1 MESHGSIQ
9 CRLPVVHRIWL
20 MSLGGGEPISITTAT
35 FYCTII
41 AASVS
46 KCEAKV
52 MIVLYL
58 PIKLT
63 AKCETI
69 HFTQQSWSKYAMCN
83 VMVEHKHVV
92 KYYSTTK
99 HININKTHHCDAGC
113 CDRMALS
120 VPCIKVILER
130 SKKVVGN
137 LV

>member
-1 MESHGSIQ
+1 
-9 CRLPVVHRIWL
+9 
-20 MSLGGGEPISITTAT
+20 
-35 FYCTII
+35 
-41 AASVS
+41 
-46 KCEAKV
+46 

-63 AKCETI
+63 AECETI
-69 HFTQQSWSKYAMCN
+69 NFKQQSWSKYTMCN
-83 VMVEHKHVV
+83 LMVEHKHII

-99 HININKTHHCDAGC
+99 HIHVKTHHCDGGC

-120 VPCIKVILER
+120 VPCIKVILEK